1 MASPYSQPTQFT
13 PYQELVDKNLLSK
26 ALAYRQEKYDF
37 NRAKV
42 QEAVQKISSL
52 DFAKSQDEEY
62 FYNRLQ
68 NIENAINQYGSGDLS
83 LDSRSDYLTGFIGQ
97 SVDDRVMN
105 GYMGTLAGRNINS
118 GAQASMEEGLYDERN
133 HAYSLQDYN
142 KWASDGQTGSQFKG
156 NSNYIEFTDFDAMIR
171 ENVLD
176 EIDPE
181 GFVSFD
187 DVGNYTFFTQKG
199 EMIEPETIKNRV
211 SLYIANNPNV
221 QRQLR
226 INSWAQFQGMDDET
240 FFAQTQANISTP
252 YESLI
257 TQLSSA
263 KYDLAV
269 STYPEKS
276 AKLAQE
282 IQVLESGIKT
292 YNNSVNNRNRPS
304 LEYQLYT
311 NDLLNG
317 YAEAYQRMSI
327 TDMGFETNDGALRMA
342 IHNDDMAMRRQEM
355 QSANAKEYYEAVRK
369 GYADVINAYNSG
381 DPSAAKKAEQLF
393 NLHNTPMA
401 YLGEGYGNMNPL
413 TDVYGLKDFADFV
426 NKEDNPE
433 VTITELTG
441 VDEMAFGDFRQTME
455 DSEAQYAQSNKDLA
469 QLYTTVW
476 GDTPTAAGGTVMD
489 LFRFTPEQ
497 AAELGKPEL
506 AGTINYTMLSK
517 DFAREDGF
525 FSEQV
530 LNRYNKAIPSQMPT
544 GESFGSFK
552 IRYEGNIAEANQIAR
567 VNNEVMGSISES
579 VTAWLDA
586 AEGLTEGNAVQEF
599 FRSNPTIELA
609 GGTLTRNP
617 GEDFYRFNVD
627 FPLFGN
633 PELTDWQT
641 SILVSKGGKLDN
653 QDYQLTRKEVEFL
666 LGEELVRK
674 EGRLDMSLPSR
685 TPDEITLS
693 SGSTISKDQI
703 ENINLATIQS
713 DMNAVFKKRFGDII
727 QTSSYT
733 VSSGSPASRNQA
745 SYILK
750 IANAQGLDLGGLAPY
765 QDGEV
770 IRSAMEATQK
780 LDEEGNKSM
789 GDLGVRGM
797 RYGLT
802 AGGGNA
808 YVEAEVF
815 DADDGEFVKERVVI
829 PKNTIPV
836 GTSLFEELED
846 DYQANKQT
854 RRNFA
859 YETTI
864 FDSMKDGDKLV
875 KTYSS
880 FNYGPARA
888 KDERGITVE
897 YTNVNLQTAA
907 SFVKSD
913 AGNTVGPVVIFKG
926 TKADGSITTFSYEQ
940 YVNQAKTF
948 DGTLEILGNS
958 IEPLIQPGSPS
969 YNPRAVVEIISSPY
983 NQGVTN

>member
-37 NRAKV
+37 NRDKV

-187 DVGNYTFFTQKG
+187 DVGNYTFFTKKG

-240 FFAQTQANISTP
+240 FFAQTQANISQP
-252 YESLI
+252 YDSLI

-269 STYPEKS
+269 STDPEKS

-355 QSANAKEYYEAVRK
+355 QSANAKEY
-369 GYADVINAYNSG
+369 
-381 DPSAAKKAEQLF
+381 
-393 NLHNTPMA
+393 
-401 YLGEGYGNMNPL
+401 
-413 TDVYGLKDFADFV
+413 
-426 NKEDNPE
+426 
-433 VTITELTG
+433 
-441 VDEMAFGDFRQTME
+441 
-455 DSEAQYAQSNKDLA
+455 
-469 QLYTTVW
+469 
-476 GDTPTAAGGTVMD
+476 
-489 LFRFTPEQ
+489 
-497 AAELGKPEL
+497 
-506 AGTINYTMLSK
+506 
-517 DFAREDGF
+517 
-525 FSEQV
+525 
-530 LNRYNKAIPSQMPT
+530 
-544 GESFGSFK
+544 
-552 IRYEGNIAEANQIAR
+552 
-567 VNNEVMGSISES
+567 
-579 VTAWLDA
+579 
-586 AEGLTEGNAVQEF
+586 
-599 FRSNPTIELA
+599 
-609 GGTLTRNP
+609 
-617 GEDFYRFNVD
+617 
-627 FPLFGN
+627 
-633 PELTDWQT
+633 
-641 SILVSKGGKLDN
+641 
-653 QDYQLTRKEVEFL
+653 
-666 LGEELVRK
+666 
-674 EGRLDMSLPSR
+674 
-685 TPDEITLS
+685 
-693 SGSTISKDQI
+693 
-703 ENINLATIQS
+703 
-713 DMNAVFKKRFGDII
+713 
-727 QTSSYT
+727 
-733 VSSGSPASRNQA
+733 
-745 SYILK
+745 
-750 IANAQGLDLGGLAPY
+750 
-765 QDGEV
+765 
-770 IRSAMEATQK
+770 
-780 LDEEGNKSM
+780 
-789 GDLGVRGM
+789 
-797 RYGLT
+797 
-802 AGGGNA
+802 
-808 YVEAEVF
+808 
-815 DADDGEFVKERVVI
+815 
-829 PKNTIPV
+829 
-836 GTSLFEELED
+836 
-846 DYQANKQT
+846 
-854 RRNFA
+854 
-859 YETTI
+859 
-864 FDSMKDGDKLV
+864 
-875 KTYSS
+875 
-880 FNYGPARA
+880 
-888 KDERGITVE
+888 
-897 YTNVNLQTAA
+897 
-907 SFVKSD
+907 
-913 AGNTVGPVVIFKG
+913 
-926 TKADGSITTFSYEQ
+926 
-940 YVNQAKTF
+940 
-948 DGTLEILGNS
+948 
-958 IEPLIQPGSPS
+958 
-969 YNPRAVVEIISSPY
+969 
-983 NQGVTN
+983 